1 MRQINIGD
9 ELRNFVVE
17 HKRNK
22 RMYLRVKDD
31 GTLFVTCPR
40 YVSEQEIL
48 SFIFEKEEWILKVSK
63 KERKRIVIFWMALTV
78 KKRVG

>member
-1 MRQINIGD
+1 MRQINVGG
-9 ELRNFVVE
+9 ELRNLVVE

-40 YVSEQEIL
+40 YVSEHEIL
-48 SFIFEKEEWILKVSK
+48 SFIHEKEDWIVKVSK
-63 KERKRIVIFWMALTV
+63 KERRIAIFWMAPTV
-78 KKRVG
+78 KKHVG

>member
-1 MRQINIGD
+1 MRQINIGG

-48 SFIFEKEEWILKVSK
+48 SFIFEKEDWIAKVSK
-63 KERKRIVIFWMALTV
+63 KERRITIFWMAPTV
-78 KKRVG
+78 KKHVG